1 MALDIKPT
9 RSELIALKR
18 RIKMA
23 RMGHQI
29 LKKKRD
35 GLILSFFEILKKAK
49 MARRE
54 LQEEYL
60 HALKTMNICR
70 MLETD
75 AKLKGI
81 ALAISKMPTLD
92 IQTKSVMG
100 VIVPQVTTEGTT
112 SKDVF
117 ERGYGV
123 MGTSFVIDEAV
134 SEYEKVIDRI
144 LTVAE
149 VENAMKRLLEEI
161 DKTKRRVNALEFEVI
176 PKMQE
181 AKAFITFRLEE
192 MERET
197 VFRTKKIKMKKDKI
211 KRAERKAASAGT

>member
-1 MALDIKPT
+1 MDLNIKPT

-23 RMGHQI
+23 QMGYQI

-49 MARRE
+49 MARKE
-54 LQEEYL
+54 LGEEYVG
-60 HALKTMNICR
+60 ALQTMNVCR
-70 MLETD
+70 MIETD
-75 AKLKGI
+75 TKLQGL
-81 ALAISKMPTLD
+81 ALAIVQKPSVD

-100 VIVPQVTTEGTT
+100 VVVPEVTPASSAET
-112 SKDVF
+112 DLF

-123 MGTSFVIDEAV
+123 LGTSFAIDEAV
-134 SEYEKVIDRI
+134 SGYERVLDRI
-144 LTVAE
+144 MVVAE

-176 PKMQE
+176 PRMEE
-181 AKAFITFRLEE
+181 ARDFIQFRLEE

-197 VFRTKKIKMKKDKI
+197 IFRTKRIKKKGK
-211 KRAERKAASAGT
+211 KG

>member
-1 MALDIKPT
+1 MDLNIKPT

-23 RMGHQI
+23 QMGYQI

-49 MARRE
+49 MARKE
-54 LQEEYL
+54 LGEEYVG
-60 HALKTMNICR
+60 ALQTMNVCR
-70 MLETD
+70 MIETD
-75 AKLKGI
+75 TKLQGL
-81 ALAISKMPTLD
+81 ALAIVQKPSVD

-100 VIVPQVTTEGTT
+100 VVVPEVTPARSAET
-112 SKDVF
+112 DLF

-123 MGTSFVIDEAV
+123 LGTSFAIDEAV
-134 SEYEKVIDRI
+134 SGYERVLDRI
-144 LTVAE
+144 MVVAE

-176 PKMQE
+176 PRMEE
-181 AKAFITFRLEE
+181 ARDFIQFRLEE

-197 VFRTKKIKMKKDKI
+197 IFRTKRIKKKGK
-211 KRAERKAASAGT
+211 KG